1 MNPKN
6 RFQHNIAILSQKLP
20 GLTEA
25 QRAWI
30 WKHCIKHRGY
40 RTKNGRISCLKC
52 GHTWQSKNGYLLD
65 TFCEIK
71 CPQCGAHFPA
81 DFSRRRVFH
90 DTVYFCIVTTCKG
103 YQAVRFFYLSIQQK
117 VGEKTKIDPLEVVQ
131 YWIAPDNR
139 YTVLA
144 RLRPPFCFSDV
155 WSRTS
160 NLEIRFNKRLYNIDP
175 DFIYPRQRTIPII
188 QRNGFKG
195 SYHKMTPFE
204 MFWAIL
210 TESKA
215 ETLLKA
221 KQFDLLY
228 RWVRFGC
235 NITDYWP
242 SVRICIRNGYIIKD
256 ASVWCDYID
265 LLKYFGLD
273 CLNPKYV
280 CPDELDTAHDKLMN
294 KKEKRQRQERYMLM
308 RNDIKEKEPEYR
320 ETKGRYF
327 GLKFTDGE
335 IEIHVLESV
344 QDIWEEGETM
354 HHCVF
359 SNEYYSR
366 PDSLILSARIANKR
380 IETVELSLNT
390 LKVVQSRGACNSIT
404 PYHNRIIRLIEQN
417 INEIKRRQAA

>member
-65 TFCEIK
+65 TFCEIE
-71 CPQCGAHFPA
+71 CSQCGAHFPA
-81 DFSRRRVFH
+81 DFSRKRVFH

-103 YQAVRFFYLSIQQK
+103 YQVVRFFYLSIQQK

-195 SYHKMTPFE
+195 SYHKLTPFE

-215 ETLLKA
+215 GNIAKSETIRSIISVGSVRVQYYRLLAVRANLHPKRIYN
-221 KQFDLLY
+221 KRCLGLVRLY
-228 RWVRFGC
+228 RSAEIF
-235 NITDYWP
+235 
-242 SVRICIRNGYIIKD
+242 RI
-256 ASVWCDYID
+256 
-265 LLKYFGLD
+265 GLSEPEI
-273 CLNPKYV
+273 CLPGRAGHS
-280 CPDELDTAHDKLMN
+280 PRQADE
-294 KKEKRQRQERYMLM
+294 QERKTAEAGKVHADAERY
-308 RNDIKEKEPEYR
+308 KEKEPKYR

-390 LKVVQSRGACNSIT
+390 LKVVQSRGTCNSIT
-404 PYHNRIIRLIEQN
+404 PYQLTEPPG
-417 INEIKRRQAA
+417 